1 MDDTYDFT
9 EAMPVKTDKKAPIL
23 DEPETH
29 DGGSVLDRLRV
40 ELAKKV
46 ERPTMQLEVPER
58 PGVTVQISPNISQ
71 HQLRAW
77 RKNSG
82 ENTKPGFDPTKFACY
97 VIGNTTTGIFMGG
110 QEVLSDAGNSL
121 SFASPEILEMTDT
134 TRPLPDCILAFFGL
148 DPHVEAAALAI
159 MEAAGYGD
167 EVETVDPTTGS

>member
-1 MDDTYDFT
+1 MSDTYDFT
-9 EAMPVKTDKKAPIL
+9 NTSKTDKGLPVL
-23 DEPETH
+23 DEPQNLDTV
-29 DGGSVLDRLRV
+29 SVLDRLRT
-40 ELAKKV
+40 ELSKKV
-46 ERPTMQLEVPER
+46 ERPTIQLEVPER
-58 PGVTVQISPNISQ
+58 PGVTVEISPNITQ
-71 HQLRAW
+71 HQLRTW

-97 VIGNTTTGIFMGG
+97 VIGHTTTGIFMDG

-134 TRPLPDCILAFFGL
+134 TRPLPDCILAFFGI

>member
-1 MDDTYDFT
+1 MDDTYDFSD
-9 EAMPVKTDKKAPIL
+9 AVPVKTDKTAPIL
-23 DEPETH
+23 DEPETY
-29 DGGSVLDRLRV
+29 DGGSVLDRLRT
-40 ELAKKV
+40 ELSRKV

-58 PGVTVQISPNISQ
+58 PGVTVQISPNITQ

-97 VIGNTTTGIFMGG
+97 VIGHTTTGIFMDG
-110 QEVLSDAGNSL
+110 QEVLSEAGNSL